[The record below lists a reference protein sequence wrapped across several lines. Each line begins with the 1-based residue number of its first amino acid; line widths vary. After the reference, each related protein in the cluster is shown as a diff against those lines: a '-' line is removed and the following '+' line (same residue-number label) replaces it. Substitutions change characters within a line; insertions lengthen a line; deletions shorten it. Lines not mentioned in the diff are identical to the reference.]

1 MFLDFFISN
10 LRMQQMFTSSCQG
23 GVEVFTVMQAEESQI
38 AIMLQCLRGGRNMYF
53 REDDLISGV
62 YLRFERLVYFL
73 LFSAVTL

>member
-1 MFLDFFISN
+1 
-10 LRMQQMFTSSCQG
+10 
-23 GVEVFTVMQAEESQI
+23 MQAEESQI